1 MELPYL
7 VPRIEAALS
16 TKSRKNGEGREKRKK
31 KKGGEEEKGKRVS
44 EAVAKRFVTVFHC
57 SPGELGWTKGVNG

>member
-7 VPRIEAALS
+7 VPRIEAALL
-16 TKSRKNGEGREKRKK
+16 TKSRKNRKK
-31 KKGGEEEKGKRVS
+31 KKKKRKKAREEKEKRVS

>member
-31 KKGGEEEKGKRVS
+31 KKGKRVS

-57 SPGELGWTKGVNG
+57 SPGELG